1 MVPAQDRSQ
10 ISLLPQPLIR
20 SSQPPSL
27 RIARRVD
34 HTQRGGV
41 DGLHSGEF
49 EDAEFKPAY
58 GGAQLRQLVGLS
70 GDVQR
75 LAWFDQLWVAR
86 LNLVR
91 ITADDL
97 FICVVDLPP
106 QGFGRTTVIMN
117 GDC

>member
-1 MVPAQDRSQ
+1 MAPAQGQSQ
-10 ISLLPQPLIR
+10 ISRLPQPLIR

-27 RIARRVD
+27 RIARRVH
-34 HTQRGGV
+34 HTQRGGA

-58 GGAQLRQLVGLS
+58 AGAQLHQLVGLS

-75 LAWFDQLWVAR
+75 LAWFDKLWVAR
-86 LNLVR
+86 LNFVR

-106 QGFGRTTVIMN
+106 QGFGRTAVITN
-117 GDC
+117 GDR